1 MQRVATGRQAL
12 ESERTPNT
20 DRTRSHPAGSRGST
34 DPRNKWIA
42 TSSPKTGFLTAGRN
56 ASVTLVTPPGIV
68 PGIKTNPLLASNA
81 PVFVRLPMGYL
92 LATGDPGRELPMP
105 VGQVWPGEVVES
117 RLRDLRRLLHPARGD
132 VNDRG

>member
-92 LATGDPGRELPMP
+92 LATGILVVSFRCLLDRCGR
-105 VGQVWPGEVVES
+105 GK
-117 RLRDLRRLLHPARGD
+117 LLNLGFAISAAFSILLGAT
-132 VNDRG
+132 